1 MKVIASEFIK
11 SGFAHKVLERRGMVL
26 LVERQHRDVSAPHW
40 EVVKIRVSPAKLVH
54 GVPLPESEV
63 YPSSE
68 RWGTDGWTYSTL
80 EAARAKFD
88 SLAPLLEPQN
98 QHE

>member
-1 MKVIASEFIK
+1 MKVIAREFTK
-11 SGFAHKVLERRGMVL
+11 SGFAHKVIERRGMVL

-40 EVVKIRVSPAKLVH
+40 EVVKLRVSPERVVFGL
-54 GVPLPESEV
+54 PRPESEV

-68 RWGTDGWTYSTL
+68 AWGKNGWTYSTL

-88 SLAPLLEPQN
+88 SLTQKPT
-98 QHE
+98 

>member
-11 SGFAHKVLERRGMVL
+11 SGFNHKVLERRGMVL
-26 LVERQHRDVSAPHW
+26 LVERQHRDVSVPHW
-40 EVVKIRVSPAKLVH
+40 EVVKIRVSPAKCV
-54 GVPLPESEV
+54 GDRAYTESEV

-88 SLAPLLEPQN
+88 SLSPLLEPHN
-98 QHE
+98 QRE